1 MPRARDGAHAQD
13 RGLRAVA
20 VVGSPRRQGN
30 TSLLVDV
37 LLGELADRGVAT
49 TKLQLADYRVEPC
62 RGHDDCAR
70 RPRCPLGDD
79 DVEGL
84 LAHVYAADILVLAT
98 PVYYE
103 NVSAQ
108 LKAFIDR
115 NVFYY
120 VRERWLQARAVGL
133 LAVSAET
140 GLDDALAAL
149 ERYVRLSSDREIP
162 LFRVGGLAE
171 KAGEALADEDLLARV
186 RAMAASLVAAAGG

>member
-1 MPRARDGAHAQD
+1 MRAEIGGAAREDG
-13 RGLRAVA
+13 GLLSVA
-20 VVGSPRRQGN
+20 VVGSPRRRGN
-30 TSLLVDV
+30 SSLLVDV
-37 LLGELADRGVAT
+37 LLAELAARGLT
-49 TKLQLADYRVEPC
+49 TEKLHLADYRVEPC

-70 RPRCPLGDD
+70 RARCPLGDD
-79 DVEGL
+79 DVEFL
-84 LAHVYAADILVLAT
+84 LSRVYAADVLVLAT

-120 VRERWLQARAVGL
+120 SRERWLRARAVGL

-162 LFRVGGLAE
+162 LFRLGGLAE
-171 KAGEALADEDLLARV
+171 KAGEALADEGLVARV
-186 RAMAASLVAAAGG
+186 RELAAALAAAAGV